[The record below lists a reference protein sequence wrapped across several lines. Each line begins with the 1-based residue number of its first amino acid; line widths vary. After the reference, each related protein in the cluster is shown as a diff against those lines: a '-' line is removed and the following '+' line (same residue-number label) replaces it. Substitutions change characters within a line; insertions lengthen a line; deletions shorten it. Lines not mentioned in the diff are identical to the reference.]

1 MLRVYGASGCGKCEV
16 VKRKL
21 ESEGKEFKYSLLEEL
36 DKEKQEEILEMA
48 EKEGIK
54 TFPLVFK
61 DGNLLKGGVL

>member
-21 ESEGKEFKYSLLEEL
+21 ESEGKEFEYSLLDGL
-36 DKEKQEEILEMA
+36 NKEKQEEILEIA

-54 TFPLVFK
+54 TFPIIME
-61 DGNLLKGGVL
+61 DGVIVEGLF